1 VKHVKVFFINSEE
14 KSFPEKKK
22 DKSDESIIFEK
33 SEEMINYEKETG
45 KFAIWKGE
53 ITKGYKKWLKGEK
66 IYEYGTDIR
75 PRVTTTLDPKTRARW
90 SQFEEYFNYK
100 TAKLIRDG
108 VDLFIMVK
116 SLLNELG
123 KDLNSKETKSF
134 IKTTINSYLI
144 DKERM
149 NKELLHDMM
158 DILNAI
164 KGFTL
169 MSIDDYPEKDSVEY
183 MQKVMEQVTILKDK
197 LDTHFQE
204 PIKAII
210 GPKECD
216 ILVIDDYEPTID
228 FITKYFKKRAIT
240 IQSAHSAEN
249 AMLKLNNLSPKLIL
263 LDIGLPGIDGDE
275 FCRNLKTKSSTRD
288 IPVIFITAY
297 SNSSTKTLLEET
309 QAVDLIRKPFGKNDL
324 DVVFKYLKK

>member
-1 VKHVKVFFINSEE
+1 MVFIKSDE
-14 KSFPEKKK
+14 KSLLEKKK
-22 DKSDESIIFEK
+22 EKLDESIIIEK
-33 SEEMINYEKETG
+33 TEEMIKYEKETG

-53 ITKGYKKWLKGEK
+53 VTKGFIKWQKGEK
-66 IYEYGTDIR
+66 IYEYGTDVR
-75 PRVTTTLDPKTRARW
+75 PRVTTTLDPKTRMMW
-90 SQFEEYFNYK
+90 NQFEEDFNYK

-108 VDLFIMVK
+108 VNLFIMVK
-116 SLLNELG
+116 LLLRDLG
-123 KDLNSKETKSF
+123 KDFSYKETKSF

-149 NKELLHDMM
+149 NKELLHDIM

-183 MQKVMEQVTILKDK
+183 MQKVMEQVTLLKDK
-197 LDTHFQE
+197 IETHFQE

-228 FITKYFKKRAIT
+228 FITKYFKKRSIT

-249 AMLKLNNLSPKLIL
+249 AMLKLKNLTPKLIL

-275 FCRNLKTKSSTRD
+275 FCRNLKAKPLTRD

-297 SNSSTKTLLEET
+297 TNNSTKSLLNET
-309 QAVDLIRKPFGKNDL
+309 QAVDLIQKPFGKNDL
-324 DVVFKYLKK
+324 DLVFKYLKK

>member
-1 VKHVKVFFINSEE
+1 MFFINSDEN
-14 KSFPEKKK
+14 SLSKKK
-22 DKSDESIIFEK
+22 KNETEESMIIEK
-33 SEEMINYEKETG
+33 TEEMIEYEKETG
-45 KFAIWKGE
+45 KFAIWKGD

-66 IYEYGTDIR
+66 IYDYGSDIR
-75 PRVTTTLDPKTRARW
+75 PRVTTTLDPERRDRW
-90 SQFEEYFNYK
+90 AQFEEDFGYK
-100 TAKLIRDG
+100 TAKLIREG
-108 VDLFIMVK
+108 VDLFVMVK
-116 SLLNELG
+116 RLLRDLG
-123 KDLNSKETKSF
+123 KDLDSKQTSSF
-134 IKTTINSYLI
+134 IKTAMNSYLI

-149 NKELLHDMM
+149 NKELLHDIM

-169 MSIDDYPEKDSVEY
+169 MSIDDYPEKESVEY

-197 LDTHFQE
+197 IETHFQE

-228 FITKYFKKRAIT
+228 FITKYFRKRNIN

-249 AMLKLNNLSPKLIL
+249 AMLKLKNLTPRLIL

-275 FCRNLKTKSSTRD
+275 FCKNLKMKPSTRD

-297 SNSSTKTLLEET
+297 TNSSTRMLLNET
-309 QAVDLIRKPFGKNDL
+309 KAVDLIQKPFGKNDL
-324 DVVFKYLKK
+324 DIVFKYLKKE